1 MAPAVYLN
9 VSRVARFTAAEAL
22 IFSISAQ
29 KIKCNASIN
38 KMYVQA
44 LF

>member
-38 KMYVQA
+38 KMYV
-44 LF
+44 

>member
-29 KIKCNASIN
+29 KIKCDASIN
-38 KMYVQA
+38 KMYV
-44 LF
+44 